1 MGGRSAC
8 WIPSWA
14 SSQTLSLLTTSSA
27 ALGTSFGY
35 CVCLCWAGGG
45 GEGGERVAQV
55 LHFCVSLHCY
65 DKRKLKIVAN
75 RTAYL
80 RYFVL
85 NSTTISYDEICAPD
99 TRRGQCGSA

>member
-35 CVCLCWAGGG
+35 
-45 GEGGERVAQV
+45 
-55 LHFCVSLHCY
+55 CVSLHCY